1 MPPGV
6 RTDHLPRFLLDALD
20 DHLTRFGGPE
30 GDAPLFPGEQGGP
43 MSPVWHQKHWTRAR
57 DMVGAPDVHF
67 HDLRH
72 TAGTLAA
79 QHGAT
84 LAELKRLLG
93 HSSVRAALRYQHAA
107 EGRLKAIAER
117 VGAEVEAELSRGFR
131 GVQPPPPP
139 GLLRQHHI

>member
-1 MPPGV
+1 
-6 RTDHLPRFLLDALD
+6 
-20 DHLTRFGGPE
+20 
-30 GDAPLFPGEQGGP
+30 
-43 MSPVWHQKHWTRAR
+43 MSPVWHQKHWTAARRA
-57 DMVGAPDVHF
+57 VGAEAVHF

-107 EGRLKAIAER
+107 EARLKAIAES
-117 VGAEVEAELSRGFR
+117 VGAEIEAELSRGPR
-131 GVQPPPPP
+131 GVRPLPAPSERPA
-139 GLLRQHHI
+139 